1 MKSDFYNPLT
11 NIQKYKSQQQDN
23 TLELLTIPSL
33 NDLQIERENVIHF
46 AQELLKKI
54 GTMTN
59 LTDQKP

>member
-33 NDLQIERENVIHF
+33 NDLQIERENVINF